1 MLVLGLGA
9 GLLGLGGF
17 CWLLFTFA
25 VYALPCFVGLTAA
38 IAAYHNGSGV
48 VGAIALAV
56 GVAAIAVVVG
66 QMVFATVR
74 STIVRATIGVLFA
87 APAAVAGYHVAL
99 GFGHIAGL
107 PPGWR
112 EAFAVIGAF
121 AVGATAWGRMT
132 MWTPARSEAAAG
144 AVQPSSPAIR

>member
-9 GLLGLGGF
+9 GLLGIGGF

-25 VYALPCFVGLTAA
+25 VYALPCFLGITAA
-38 IAAYHNGSGV
+38 LAAYHSGSGV

-66 QMVFATVR
+66 QMLFATIR
-74 STIVRATIGVLFA
+74 SPIVRATIGVLFA

-99 GFGHIAGL
+99 GFGHLTGL

-112 EAFAVIGAF
+112 EAFAFLGAL
-121 AVGATAWGRMT
+121 AVGATAWMRMT
-132 MWTPARSEAAAG
+132 TWTPARNAKATG
-144 AVQPSSPAIR
+144 AVCSSSPAMR